1 MVAMS
6 RVWVRDATDDDVPLL
21 VDFIVAEALESEARG
36 VLPDVARA
44 AVTAVLRDPAL
55 ARYWLVQRDD
65 AVLGAISAGRE
76 WSDWNNAA
84 YWWIQ
89 FVFVVPAARG
99 QGLLEEMVD
108 EVKRAASA
116 GGAAALR
123 LYVHPDNA
131 RAIRA
136 YERLGFAGLGYR
148 IMGQSVDRAAEP
160 AGVLDDGGLWRRFH
174 DRTLCH
180 AQWTHAA
187 HLRIAWLHL
196 ARYELDEAH
205 LRMRA
210 GILRLNAA
218 HGLVETPQR
227 GYHETL
233 TRAWLRLVAAARR
246 RGLGPDSMS
255 ALADPALERNAPLA
269 FYSRDRLFSLEARAM
284 YVPPDLA
291 ELP

>member
-1 MVAMS
+1 MS
-6 RVWVRDATDDDVPLL
+6 RVWVRDATDEDVALL
-21 VDFIVAEALESEARG
+21 VDFVVAEALESEARV
-36 VLPDVARA
+36 VLPDVVTA
-44 AVTAVLRDPAL
+44 AVTAVLRDPSL
-55 ARYWLVQRDD
+55 ARYWLVQHGDT
-65 AVLGAISAGRE
+65 VLGAISAGRE

-99 QGLLEEMVD
+99 QGLLEQMVD
-108 EVKRAASA
+108 EVKRAASTA
-116 GGAAALR
+116 GAAALR

-148 IMGQSVDRAAEP
+148 MMGQSVANAAGP
-160 AGVLDDGGLWRRFH
+160 VAAFDDDDLWRRFH
-174 DRTLCH
+174 DRTLSH
-180 AQWTHAA
+180 AQWNHAA
-187 HLRIAWLHL
+187 HLRVAWLHL

-218 HGLVETPQR
+218 HGVVETPQR

-233 TRAWLRLVAAARR
+233 TRVWLRLVAAARR
-246 RGLGPDSMS
+246 RGLGPDSTS
-255 ALADPALERNAPLA
+255 VLADPALERNAPLT
-269 FYSRDRLFSLEARAM
+269 FYRRDRLFSLEARAM